1 MDNNSLVDPQVT
13 QMRLMSPEHRR
24 GEVVMSERGIE
35 RGGRLITVALVND
48 YELVL
53 RGLVAM
59 LAPYRSL
66 LSVIELAIDTEPES
80 AVDVALFDSYGH
92 VQLGLDR
99 VTALA
104 ATPHVAS
111 VAVYTSFATS
121 TQRDMA
127 LEAGA
132 RGVLS
137 KALSAEELADALV
150 AIARGEE
157 VISDDFSQGPRTGW
171 PGSELGLTAR
181 ESEVAALLMQG
192 MSNKDI
198 AQALWISQN
207 TVKSHL
213 KAIFDKTDARSR
225 SQAIMR
231 IVENETFIRRRP
243 A

>member
-1 MDNNSLVDPQVT
+1 MT
-13 QMRLMSPEHRR
+13 QR
-24 GEVVMSERGIE
+24 GVE

-53 RGLVAM
+53 RGISAM
-59 LAPYRSL
+59 LSPYRSL
-66 LSVIELAIDTEPES
+66 LSVVELDIDVEPAS
-80 AVDVALFDSYGH
+80 AVDVALFDAYGN

-99 VTALA
+99 VAALV
-104 ATPHVAS
+104 ATPQVDS

-121 TQRDMA
+121 TQRDLA

-150 AIARGEE
+150 AIARGEQVVSE
-157 VISDDFSQGPRTGW
+157 DFSHGPRSGW
-171 PGSELGLTAR
+171 PGADLGFTAR
-181 ESEVAALLMQG
+181 ESEIAALLMEG

-213 KAIFDKTDARSR
+213 KAIFEKTDARSR

-231 IVENETFIRRRP
+231 IVENETFLRRRP